1 MSRLP
6 LRNDW
11 ADLDD
16 ETLLDVR
23 MSDLPLTIEGALA
36 DRIQEFRGDRK
47 STRLNSSH

>member
-1 MSRLP
+1 MPRLP

-16 ETLLDVR
+16 EALLDLR

-36 DRIQEFRGDRK
+36 ERIQQFR
-47 STRLNSSH
+47 SELE